1 MQGKRECPELL
12 GDRKIK
18 ELTADEAWDV
28 VLDSSKIEEQ
38 YRNRL
43 IKK

>member
-1 MQGKRECPELL
+1 MIREVT
-12 GDRKIK
+12 R
-18 ELTADEAWDV
+18 DEAWDV
-28 VLDSSKIEEQ
+28 VLDSSKMEVQ

>member
-1 MQGKRECPELL
+1 M
-12 GDRKIK
+12 KIK
-18 ELTADEAWDV
+18 ELTTDEAWDV
-28 VLDSSKIEEQ
+28 VLDSNKMEVQ